1 MTTASVTVLK
11 AKLSEYL
18 AKVKRGVE
26 VSVTEHGRPVARI
39 VPAARTVADEDAE
52 IAELVRL
59 GIARAGRKGGVRP
72 SLLRL
77 SPVKDPDGSV
87 LKALLEER
95 EENYRKGYR

>member
-1 MTTASVTVLK
+1 M
-11 AKLSEYL
+11 AKP
-18 AKVKRGVE
+18 G
-26 VSVTEHGRPVARI
+26 
-39 VPAARTVADEDAE
+39 ADDDAE
-52 IAELVRL
+52 TAELVRL

-72 SLLRL
+72 SLWQR